1 MTPSA
6 PNRLWTRS
14 FLLWWLGSAQS
25 ALGTA
30 LAGIATSF
38 LVLHQTG
45 SAGKMGVNLAL
56 ALLPGLLS
64 PLFGTL
70 VDRLPLKVP
79 LILGN
84 VLRGA
89 LQLTLGLLALRGP
102 VPLELIYAASFLT
115 GLIGA
120 FYSPA
125 AMGVTPRLVPREQL
139 QRATGLMQGSTQV
152 MGLVG
157 TVGGG
162 ALVGVLG
169 SAPALLI
176 DGTGFLIFAALLPLV
191 TLPDRG
197 AAPAGE
203 GFWTS
208 FRAGLDYARRS
219 PLTLGLPV
227 LAFFLNA
234 AFAPMEMLMPARM
247 TALGAGAQGFGL
259 FFGLLLAG
267 LAAGSFAV
275 AALGERVD
283 ARRLSAPAFAALGTT
298 VLLLSLTQTPA
309 QMYALAF
316 VMGLVNAALNLSI
329 SMIFQKRVDPTYYG
343 RVGSLLGMVSMAGM
357 PLAMLL
363 LAPVADRVPVS
374 TVFAV
379 AGSLTLLA
387 SVGWAALLRREHAA
401 PTPLAAQG

>member
-1 MTPSA
+1 MTQTA
-6 PNRLWTRS
+6 PDRLWNRS

-64 PLFGTL
+64 PVVGTL
-70 VDRLPLKVP
+70 VDRLPLKAP

-89 LQLTLGLLALRGP
+89 LQLTVGLLALRGH

-120 FYSPA
+120 FYTPA
-125 AMGVTPRLVPREQL
+125 AMGVTPRLVPRAQL
-139 QRATGLMQGSTQV
+139 QRATGLMQGSTQI
-152 MGLVG
+152 MQLTGM
-157 TVGGG
+157 VGGG
-162 ALVGVLG
+162 ALVGTLG

-176 DGTGFLIFAALLPLV
+176 DASGFLLFAALTAFVQFPA
-191 TLPDRG
+191 RG
-197 AAPAGE
+197 AAQGE
-203 GFWTS
+203 RFWTA
-208 FRAGLDYARRS
+208 FRAGFAYARRS

-227 LAFFLNA
+227 MAFFLNA

-247 TALGAGAQGFGL
+247 TALDAGPQGFGL
-259 FFGLLLAG
+259 FFGLLLTG
-267 LAAGSFAV
+267 LATGSFGM
-275 AALGERVD
+275 AALGDRVD
-283 ARRLSAPAFAALGTT
+283 ARRLSAPAFAALGVT

-329 SMIFQKRVDPTYYG
+329 SIIFQNRVDPAYYG
-343 RVGSLLGMVSMAGM
+343 RVGSLIGMVSTAGM

-363 LAPVADRVPVS
+363 LAPVADRVAVS
-374 TVFAV
+374 TVLAV
-379 AGSLTLLA
+379 AGTLTLLA
-387 SVGWAALLRREHAA
+387 AAGWQALLTRDRAA
-401 PTPLAAQG
+401 VAPLAPQG

>member
-1 MTPSA
+1 MTTHA
-6 PNRLWTRS
+6 PDRLWNRS

-70 VDRLPLKVP
+70 VDRLPLKIP

-89 LQLTLGLLALRGP
+89 LQLTVGLLALRGH
-102 VPLELIYAASFLT
+102 VPLELIYVASFLT

-120 FYSPA
+120 FYTPA
-125 AMGVTPRLVPREQL
+125 TMGVTPRLVPREQL
-139 QRATGLMQGSTQV
+139 QRATGLMQGATQV

-157 TVGGG
+157 MVGGG
-162 ALVGVLG
+162 ALVGVFG
-169 SAPALLI
+169 SAPALI
-176 DGTGFLIFAALLPLV
+176 ADGLSFLLFAALLPLV
-191 TLPDRG
+191 TLPARG
-197 AAPAGE
+197 SAPEGE

-208 FRAGLDYARRS
+208 FRAGFDYARRS

-234 AFAPMEMLMPARM
+234 AFAPLEMLMPARM
-247 TALGAGAQGFGL
+247 TALGVGAQGFGL

-267 LAAGSFAV
+267 LAAGSFGM
-275 AALGERVD
+275 AALGHRVD
-283 ARRLSAPAFAALGTT
+283 ARRLSAPAFAALGVT
-298 VLLLSLTQTPA
+298 VLLLSLTQTPT

-316 VMGLVNAALNLSI
+316 VMGLVNATLNLSI
-329 SMIFQKRVDPTYYG
+329 SMIFQKRVDPAYYG
-343 RVGSLLGMVSMAGM
+343 RVGSLLTMLSMAGM

-363 LAPVADRVPVS
+363 LAPVADRVAVS
-374 TVFAV
+374 TVFTV
-379 AGSLTLLA
+379 AGTLTLLA
-387 SVGWAALLRREHAA
+387 AFGWAALLRRDQAA
-401 PTPLAAQG
+401 PAPLAAQG